1 MRKLLCL
8 IGMLVSV
15 CASTISLRAQ
25 TTYATITGT
34 VTDANG
40 AIVPGVRI
48 SARNVETNISTET
61 VSNGEGVYTITQ
73 LREGAYT
80 LSAQASGFREFIAKD
95 VLLVAR
101 DVRRLDIK
109 LALGEMR
116 DSVQVTAGAT
126 LIETET
132 PRVGDTR
139 TADQLKTLPLNTR
152 GVWAYLSFTPMLVQR
167 GGTVS
172 FAGSRANQSQWSI
185 DGTTMSDGVDENA
198 IGPLLNFIESFKEVK
213 IDLANNSSEF
223 GTLGSVTVISKSGD
237 NEFHGSVF
245 DYYSSPI
252 LRTRSPF
259 ATERGTGVFHTIGF
273 SAGGPI
279 YLPKLY
285 NGKNRTFWFIS
296 AETITGSQATNNLN
310 SSVPLE
316 AWRSGNF
323 SQLRDAQGVPITI
336 YDPDTTRTNPLY
348 DSTKPV
354 TATNQP
360 FFRDPFEGNII
371 PDNRINDTAKKI
383 QERFYPLPNFGDVN
397 TFTAGNFRQ
406 TVPRPFNT
414 PKYLVARLD
423 QKLGSKD
430 NIYARYTVNQ
440 QVVAEWEGG
449 LPSFG
454 PRRQFRRNKS
464 LSISYG
470 HTFSPTLL
478 NEVRFGHTF
487 NNNPLEG
494 PLNGLEVINDLGI
507 DRMSLAPDLPNIGG
521 VFRVNFTGIG
531 LTGLSQINW
540 TRPGF
545 LNKIRQLQDQV
556 SYFRGKHSF
565 KMGAEVRK
573 VRWDSA
579 GAGDS
584 LFGNVTF
591 SNTYTGVP
599 GVPDSGH
606 PYADFLLG
614 VPTSASR
621 EFPPLLI
628 ERSRWTYDLFFQDDW
643 KITPRLTVNLGLR
656 YEYHPVWQEDNG
668 LQAIFDVQSGK
679 IAVADEGFSKI
690 SSFVPPGYVDIVKA
704 SSMGLPS
711 WTLVRT
717 DKNNFAPRIGIAY
730 RLSNH
735 TVVRSGYGIYYD
747 ATPINPSAGGV
758 PFRIG
763 EPGFNEITPMPT
775 LVLPQAFPA
784 TGTRPSTINLPAAI
798 NPDLQYPYSQQW
810 NLTVEHE
817 RWNTGFRLSYVG
829 TNTRQMRY
837 NFNINAPAVDDRL
850 FIDKRLLR
858 RFPRYPGISYFDN
871 GANHNYHALSLEA
884 ERKLAKGLYFQ
895 TSYTWSRDVGDA
907 TDGSIENPF
916 DRGRERAVDQSIP
929 THRFNN
935 AVIYE
940 LPIGSGR
947 KLLSHTPR
955 ALDLAIGGWQIS
967 AITYFQSGMFLTP
980 TITIPD
986 PTGTVFTTGDNRPQ
1000 VTIRPDQL
1008 RNPNISNR
1016 TIDAWFDPTAFAAPP
1031 IGRFGNSAR
1040 GVIIGPG
1047 ANVWH
1052 VGFHKYFTFTDNPR
1066 MPKFRVEL
1074 TSTNFFNHPNW
1085 GNPVTNLSSLGTVAT
1100 IRSVGGPN
1108 TASTGDQAGQRSMQL
1123 GLRIE
1128 W

>member
-8 IGMLVSV
+8 LGLLVSL
-15 CASTISLRAQ
+15 CASPISSRAQ

-40 AIVPGVRI
+40 AILPGVRI
-48 SARNVETNISTET
+48 NARNVETNISSET
-61 VSNGEGVYTITQ
+61 VSNSEGVFTITQ
-73 LREGAYT
+73 LREGTYT
-80 LSAQASGFREFIAKD
+80 LSAQASGFREFI
-95 VLLVAR
+95 VREILLVAR

-109 LALGEMR
+109 MALGEMR
-116 DSVQVTAGAT
+116 DSVQVSAGAT

-132 PRVGDTR
+132 PRLGDTR

-152 GVWAYLSFTPMLVQR
+152 GVWAYLSLSPMLVQR
-167 GGTVS
+167 AGGSTIS
-172 FAGSRANQSQWSI
+172 FAGSRSSQSQWSI
-185 DGTTMSDGVDENA
+185 DGTTMSDGVDETA
-198 IGPLLNFIESFKEVK
+198 IGPLANFIESFKEVK

-223 GTLGSVTVISKSGD
+223 GTLGFVTMISKSGD

-245 DYYSSPI
+245 DYYTSPI

-259 ATERGTGVFHTIGF
+259 ATQRGGGVNHTIGF

-285 NGKNRTFWFIS
+285 NGKDRTFWFIS
-296 AETITGSQATNNLN
+296 METSTGSQATADLTA
-310 SSVPLE
+310 SVPLE
-316 AWRSGNF
+316 AWRRGDF
-323 SQLRDAQGVPITI
+323 SALGIQLRNPFTNEVYPDGKLPPGVI
-336 YDPDTTRTNPLY
+336 NPV
-348 DSTKPV
+348 S
-354 TATNQP
+354 
-360 FFRDPFEGNII
+360 R
-371 PDNRINDTAKKI
+371 RI

-397 TFTAGNFRQ
+397 TFTSGNFRQ
-406 TVPRPFNT
+406 TVPRPFDT
-414 PKYLVARLD
+414 PKYLVGRLD

-430 NIYARYTVNQ
+430 TIYARYTVNQ
-440 QVVAEWEGG
+440 QVVAVWEGN

-464 LSISYG
+464 LSVSYG
-470 HTFSPTLL
+470 HTFSPTLI

-507 DRMSLAPDLPNIGG
+507 QGLAPDLPNVGG
-521 VFRVNFTGIG
+521 VFRVNFTGVG
-531 LTGLSQINW
+531 LTGLQQINW

-556 SYFRGKHSF
+556 SYYRGKHSF
-565 KMGAEVRK
+565 KMGAEIRK

-591 SNTYTGVP
+591 GNTYTSVR
-599 GVPDSGH
+599 VPDTQEVVSNTGH
-606 PYADFLLG
+606 PYADFLFG
-614 VPTSASR
+614 VPTSAAR

-643 KITPRLTVNLGLR
+643 KITPRLTLNLGLR

-668 LQAIFDVQSGK
+668 LQAIFDVPSGK
-679 IAVADEGFSKI
+679 IAVADAGISKI
-690 SSFVPPGYVDIVKA
+690 SSLVPPGYVEIVKA
-704 SSMGLPS
+704 SSLGLPS
-711 WTLVRT
+711 WSLVRT

-730 RLSNH
+730 RLSNQ

-747 ATPINPSAGGV
+747 TTPINPSAGGV

-763 EPGFNEITPMPT
+763 EPGFNTITPTPT
-775 LVLPQAFPA
+775 LVLPRAFPA
-784 TGTRPSTINLPAAI
+784 TGTGGPPTINLPAAI
-798 NPDLQYPYSQQW
+798 NPDLKYPYSQQW

-837 NFNINAPAVDDRL
+837 NFNLNAPAIDDRL
-850 FIDKRLLR
+850 YINKPR

-871 GANHNYHALSLEA
+871 GANHNYHSLSLEA
-884 ERKLAKGLYFQ
+884 ERKLTKGLFFQ
-895 TSYTWSRDVGDA
+895 TSYTWARDVGDA
-907 TDGSIENPF
+907 TDGGIENPF

-935 AVIYE
+935 AVIYD
-940 LPIGSGR
+940 LPIGAGR
-947 KLLSHTPR
+947 KWLSHAPR
-955 ALDLAIGGWQIS
+955 PVEWAIGGWQIS
-967 AITYFQSGMFLTP
+967 AITYFQTGMFLTP

-986 PTGTVFTTGDNRPQ
+986 PTGTAHTTNANRPM

-1008 RNPNISNR
+1008 RNPNISNP
-1016 TIDAWFDPTAFAAPP
+1016 TIDEWFDASAFSAPP

-1047 ANVWH
+1047 TNVWH
-1052 VGFHKYFTFTDNPR
+1052 VGFHKYFTLADNPR
-1066 MPKFRVEL
+1066 FPKFRVEL

-1085 GNPVTNLSSLGTVAT
+1085 GNPNTSISSVGAVAT
-1100 IRSVGGPN
+1100 IRAVGGPN
-1108 TASTGDQAGQRSMQL
+1108 TASTGDQAGQRSLRL

>member
-139 TADQLKTLPLNTR
+139 TANELKTLPLNTR
-152 GVWAYLSFTPMLVQR
+152 GVWAFLSFTPMLVQR

-185 DGTTMSDGVDENA
+185 DGTTMTDGVSEGA

-223 GTLGSVTVISKSGD
+223 GTLGFVTVISRSGD

-245 DYYSSPI
+245 DYYSSPF

-259 ATERGTGVFHTIGF
+259 ATARGTGVFHTIGF
-273 SAGGPI
+273 SAGGPL

-296 AETITGSQATNNLN
+296 AETITGSQATANLN
-310 SSVPLE
+310 ASVPLE
-316 AWRSGNF
+316 AWRRGDF
-323 SQLRDAQGVPITI
+323 SALGIQIRNPFNGEI
-336 YDPDTTRTNPLY
+336 YTDGKIPPGEI
-348 DSTKPV
+348 
-354 TATNQP
+354 NQVS
-360 FFRDPFEGNII
+360 
-371 PDNRINDTAKKI
+371 KKI

-406 TVPRPFNT
+406 TVPRPFDKPN
-414 PKYLVARLD
+414 YLVGRLD

-440 QVVAEWEGG
+440 QVVGTWEGN
-449 LPSFG
+449 LPTFG

-464 LSISYG
+464 LSVSYG

-478 NEVRFGHTF
+478 NEFRFGHVF
-487 NNNPLEG
+487 NNNPVEG

-507 DRMSLAPDLPNIGG
+507 SGLAEDLPNIGG
-521 VFRVNFTGIG
+521 VFRVNFSGIG
-531 LTGLSQINW
+531 LTGLMQANW

-545 LNKIRQLQDQV
+545 LNKTQQLQDQV
-556 SYFRGKHSF
+556 SYYRGKHSF
-565 KMGAEVRK
+565 KMGAEIRK
-573 VRWDSA
+573 VRWDSSEA
-579 GAGDS
+579 GNS

-591 SNTYTGVP
+591 GNTY
-599 GVPDSGH
+599 SGH
-606 PYADFLLG
+606 PYADFLFG
-614 VPTSASR
+614 VPTTASR

-628 ERSRWTYDLFFQDDW
+628 ERSRWQYDLFFQDDW

-668 LQAIFDVQSGK
+668 LQAIFDIPSGK

-690 SSFVPPGYVDIVKA
+690 SSLVPPGYVDIVKA
-704 SSMGLPS
+704 SSLGLPS
-711 WTLVRT
+711 WSLVRT

-735 TVVRSGYGIYYD
+735 TVVRTGYGIYYD

-758 PFRIG
+758 PFRIS
-763 EPGFNEITPMPT
+763 EPEFNDITPRPT

-784 TGTRPSTINLPAAI
+784 AGTGRPSTISLPAAI
-798 NPDLQYPYSQQW
+798 NPDLKFPYSQQW

-837 NFNINAPAVDDRL
+837 NYNINAPAVDDRL
-850 FIDKRLLR
+850 YIEKPR
-858 RFPRYPGISYFDN
+858 RFPNYPGISYFDN

-907 TDGSIENPF
+907 IESRMTPSGSTDSLENPF
-916 DRGRERAVDQSIP
+916 DRRRERGVDQSIP

-947 KLLSHTPR
+947 KWLSHTPR

-980 TITIPD
+980 TITMQD
-986 PTGTVFTTGDNRPQ
+986 PTGTAHTTTANRPQ

-1047 ANVWH
+1047 TNVWH
-1052 VGFHKYFTFTDNPR
+1052 VGFHKYLTFSDNPR
-1066 MPKFRVEL
+1066 IPKFRVEL

-1085 GNPVTNLSSLGTVAT
+1085 GNPDPIISNRNTVAT
-1100 IRSVGGPN
+1100 IRTVGGPN

>member
-8 IGMLVSV
+8 LGVLVIV
-15 CASTISLRAQ
+15 CAAPMLLCAQ

-40 AIVPGVRI
+40 AILPGVRI
-48 SARNVETNISTET
+48 SARNVETNISSET

-73 LREGAYT
+73 LREGTYA
-80 LSAQASGFREFIAKD
+80 LSAQANGFREFIAQD

-101 DVRRLDIK
+101 DVRRLEIK
-109 LALGEMR
+109 LAPGEMR
-116 DSVQVTAGAT
+116 DSVQVTAGAA

-132 PRVGDTR
+132 PRLGDTR

-152 GVWAYLSFTPMLVQR
+152 GVWAYLSLTPMLVQR

-172 FAGSRANQSQWSI
+172 FSGSRSNQSQWSV

-198 IGPLLNFIESFKEVK
+198 IGPLANFIESFKEVK

-223 GTLGSVTVISKSGD
+223 GTLGFVTVISKSGD
-237 NEFHGSVF
+237 NDFHGSVF

-252 LRTRSPF
+252 LRARNPF
-259 ATERGTGVFHTIGF
+259 ATQRDAGVFHTIGF

-285 NGKNRTFWFIS
+285 NGKDRTFWFIS
-296 AETITGSQATNNLN
+296 AETITGSQATANLN
-310 SSVPLE
+310 PSVPLE
-316 AWRSGNF
+316 AWRRGDF
-323 SQLRDAQGVPITI
+323 SALGIQLRNPITNEI
-336 YDPDTTRTNPLY
+336 YTDGKLPPGVINPV
-348 DSTKPV
+348 S
-354 TATNQP
+354 Q
-360 FFRDPFEGNII
+360 
-371 PDNRINDTAKKI
+371 KI

-406 TVPRPFNT
+406 TVQRPFDKPN
-414 PKYLVARLD
+414 YMVGRVD
-423 QKLGSKD
+423 QRLGSKD

-440 QVVAEWEGG
+440 QVVGLWEGN

-454 PRRQFRRNKS
+454 PRRQFRRNKT
-464 LSISYG
+464 LSVSYG

-494 PLNGLEVINDLGI
+494 PLNGLEVIKDLGI
-507 DRMSLAPDLPNIGG
+507 EGLAEDLPNVGG
-521 VFRVNFTGIG
+521 VFRVGFAGIG

-540 TRPGF
+540 NRPGF

-556 SYFRGKHSF
+556 SYFRGKHSL

-573 VRWDSA
+573 VRWDDAIA
-579 GAGDS
+579 GNS

-591 SNTYTGVP
+591 ANTYSSVP
-599 GVPDSGH
+599 GVPNSGH

-614 VPTSASR
+614 FPTSASR

-628 ERSRWTYDLFFQDDW
+628 ERSRWMYDFFFQDDW

-656 YEYHPVWQEDNG
+656 YEYHPVWQEGNG
-668 LQAIFDVQSGK
+668 RQAIFDIESGK
-679 IAVADEGFSKI
+679 IAVADEGFSKL
-690 SSFVPPGYVDIVKA
+690 STLVPSGYVDIVKA
-704 SSMGLPS
+704 SSLGLPS
-711 WTLVRT
+711 WTLVRP

-747 ATPINPSAGGV
+747 TVPINPSAGGV
-758 PFRIG
+758 PFRIS
-763 EPGFNEITPMPT
+763 EPGYSNTTPKPT
-775 LVLPQAFPA
+775 LSLPDAFPDA
-784 TGTRPSTINLPAAI
+784 GPVGPSTINLPAAI
-798 NPDLQYPYSQQW
+798 NPNLKFPYSQQW

-817 RWNTGFRLSYVG
+817 RWNTGFRFSYVG

-837 NFNINAPAVDDRL
+837 SFNINAPAIDDRL
-850 FIDKRLLR
+850 YINKPR
-858 RFPRYPGISYFDN
+858 RFPKYPGISYVDN
-871 GANHNYHALSLEA
+871 GANHNYHAMSLEA
-884 ERKLAKGLYFQ
+884 ERKLAKGLFFQ

-940 LPIGSGR
+940 LPIGSSKR
-947 KLLSHTPR
+947 WLSHAPR
-955 ALDLAIGGWQIS
+955 ALDMAIGGWQIS

-980 TITIPD
+980 TISIPD
-986 PTGTVFTTGDNRPQ
+986 PTGTAHTDSANRPQ

-1016 TIDAWFDPTAFAAPP
+1016 TIDSWFDPSAFAAPP

-1047 ANVWH
+1047 TNVWH
-1052 VGFHKYFTFTDNPR
+1052 VGFHKYFAFADNPR
-1066 MPKFRVEL
+1066 IPRFRVEL

-1085 GNPVTNLSSLGTVAT
+1085 VNPNTILSDRGAVGT
-1100 IRSVGGPN
+1100 IQGVGGPN
-1108 TASTGDQAGQRSMQL
+1108 TASTGDRAGQRSLQL